1 MGCLKEMFKIKI
13 KNMISVIFRKLGS
26 LALISS
32 FFLLPLFYLRKR
44 ALVAI
49 GTHDLDTLSGPFTYT
64 AKRPSDIKFKPLN
77 KTKEYTACELMN
89 IYKVN
94 KFFYLIL
101 FFLIN
106 KSGLFICV

>member
-1 MGCLKEMFKIKI
+1 MFKIKI
-13 KNMISVIFRKLGS
+13 KNMIPVIFRMLRS
-26 LALISS
+26 LTLISS
-32 FFLLPLFYLRKR
+32 LLLFSLLYFRKR

-94 KFFYLIL
+94 KS
-101 FFLIN
+101 
-106 KSGLFICV
+106 SGLFICVCVGEGA